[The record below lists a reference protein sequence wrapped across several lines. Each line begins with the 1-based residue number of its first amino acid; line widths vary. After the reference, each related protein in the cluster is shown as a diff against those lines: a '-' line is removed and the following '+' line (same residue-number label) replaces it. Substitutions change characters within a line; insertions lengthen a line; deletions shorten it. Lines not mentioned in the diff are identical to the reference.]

1 MKTARLLE
9 GLCIFIAAAG
19 MVAATVGLFWS
30 DGGQAFSFT
39 TIHGAIAHQYGV
51 GLYRFDTLLIGAGFK
66 GQDAVI
72 LFLGVPLLVLA
83 TVFGRT
89 GSLRARL
96 LQTGILAYFLY
107 VYASMA
113 FGAAYNSLFL
123 LYVATFSASLFAL
136 YLAFS
141 FTMEL
146 HSGYASRLPRLWP
159 AVLLLVSGALT
170 AFIWLIPLIVALAS
184 GAPPTL
190 LDSYTTMLTDAL
202 DLGIIAPLAVVA
214 GILILRGSPM
224 GFRLAFP
231 VLGLL
236 VMLFPTIVSATLSQA
251 RAGVAFTP
259 GQIVGPVAGFLIL
272 GAFGVWVLV
281 AFLLRLEQPSR
292 R

>member
-1 MKTARLLE
+1 MKTARLLD

-30 DGGQAFSFT
+30 DGGQPFSFT

-51 GLYRFDTLLIGAGFK
+51 GLYRFDTLPIGAGFK

-72 LFLGVPLLVLA
+72 LFLGMPLLVLA

-146 HSGYASRLPRLWP
+146 HSGYASQLPRLWP
-159 AVLLLVSGALT
+159 AMLLLVSGALT

-214 GILILRGSPM
+214 GVLILRGSPM

-236 VMLFPTIVSATLSQA
+236 VMLFPTIVAATLSQA
-251 RAGVAFTP
+251 RAGVAFTR
-259 GQIVGPVAGFLIL
+259 GEIIGPVAGFLIL